1 MCVRPRAR
9 ARARVCVF
17 VSVSQSVSQSV
28 GQSIGR
34 PVSSSVC
41 LRAQVCVCVAQHGKL
56 GEQIDTSGTQFLT
69 IGIADD
75 CIQMVDD
82 LEGVALARTLLLSP
96 SDPSEEGAQWVV
108 GLDAEW
114 QPSSGGRTIETGMT
128 RVSILQLATAT
139 HVVLLDM
146 MTLLQPS
153 AAAGAGAE
161 LTPAEAA
168 VDSLLADLFAQAGA
182 SVPPE
187 KRSILVGFQ
196 FAGDLSRLAM
206 SYPRLPCF
214 RSGAPPLNIVDALQC
229 AALVYPDLRVNC
241 KRAGLG
247 AVIETVFGAPLN
259 KACQCSAWEDRP
271 LSAPQRAYAALD
283 AWCLVRTAEVVVEQ
297 LQRDST
303 SSVAKAQAGQTLTLK
318 QAWQRVLA
326 VSAPLEADLHNPPH
340 AAEPDD
346 PDGDDDSGD
355 GEQAKLGAVAYGR
368 DGVVPPPYTILNTIL
383 IDMLHT
389 HTTLHHTSSKYKC
402 CIYAV
407 HHTSSTY
414 KCCMYATRSR

>member
-1 MCVRPRAR
+1 M
-9 ARARVCVF
+9 
-17 VSVSQSVSQSV
+17 
-28 GQSIGR
+28 
-34 PVSSSVC
+34 
-41 LRAQVCVCVAQHGKL
+41 CVAQHGKL

-75 CIQMVDD
+75 CIQMADD

-96 SDPSEEGAQWVV
+96 SDPSEESAQWVV

-214 RSGAPPLNIVDALQC
+214 R
-229 AALVYPDLRVNC
+229 
-241 KRAGLG
+241 
-247 AVIETVFGAPLN
+247 
-259 KACQCSAWEDRP
+259 
-271 LSAPQRAYAALD
+271 
-283 AWCLVRTAEVVVEQ
+283 
-297 LQRDST
+297 
-303 SSVAKAQAGQTLTLK
+303 
-318 QAWQRVLA
+318 
-326 VSAPLEADLHNPPH
+326 
-340 AAEPDD
+340 
-346 PDGDDDSGD
+346 
-355 GEQAKLGAVAYGR
+355 
-368 DGVVPPPYTILNTIL
+368 
-383 IDMLHT
+383 
-389 HTTLHHTSSKYKC
+389 
-402 CIYAV
+402 
-407 HHTSSTY
+407 
-414 KCCMYATRSR
+414 